1 MSGLS
6 AIDLSKLPSPK
17 VIEPLDFQTIFN
29 EMLGELQ
36 TRLDDFDALIESDP
50 VYKLLEVAAYRELIL
65 RARINDACQSVMLAY
80 AKGNDL
86 DHLAAFFNV
95 KRQLIDEG
103 NQNAILSVAKTFE
116 SDDRLRQRTQLSLE
130 GHSTAGSVG
139 SYIFHAL
146 AASPLVKDVTVA
158 SPAPGRVTI
167 TILSTEANGDPSDE
181 VIDSVKTKLN
191 AKEVR
196 PLTDLVEVKKPSI
209 LRYKVIAELLL
220 EEGPDAELVRK
231 TSEKKV
237 WEYVRKSH
245 RLGQSVALS
254 GLYAALHQEG
264 VDQVILELPAADV
277 IVASNQAPWC
287 YEVIVTIGDKNG

>member
-1 MSGLS
+1 MSGSS

-17 VIEPLDFQTIFN
+17 VIEPLNFQTIFD
-29 EMLGELQ
+29 EMLDELQ
-36 TRLDDFDALIESDP
+36 ARLDDFDALVESDP
-50 VYKLLEVAAYRELIL
+50 IWKLLEVAAYRELIL

-80 AKGNDL
+80 AKDADL
-86 DHLAAFFNV
+86 EHLAAFFNV
-95 KRQLIDEG
+95 ERQLINKG
-103 NQNAILSVAKTFE
+103 VSNAIPPIPETFE

-139 SYIFHAL
+139 SYIFHSL

-158 SPAPGRVTI
+158 SPTPGQVI
-167 TILSTEANGDPSDE
+167 VTILSTQADGNPSDK

-196 PLTDLVEVKKPSI
+196 PLTDLVAVKKPSI

-237 WEYVRKSH
+237 WEYVKDSH
-245 RLGQSVALS
+245 RLDKNISLS
-254 GLYAALHQEG
+254 SLYAQLHQEG
-264 VDQVILELPAADV
+264 VEQVILKEPATDV
-277 IVASNQAPWC
+277 IVASNEAPWC
-287 YEVIVTIGDKNG
+287 EEIIVSISDKNG

>member
-1 MSGLS
+1 MSSSS

-29 EMLGELQ
+29 EMLDGLRS
-36 TRLDDFDALIESDP
+36 RLDGFDALVESDP

-80 AKGNDL
+80 AKDADL

-95 KRQLIDEG
+95 ERQLINKG
-103 NQNAILSVAKTFE
+103 VSNAIPPIPETFE

-146 AASPLVKDVTVA
+146 AASPLVKDVTVT
-158 SPAPGRVTI
+158 SPAPGQVAV
-167 TILSTEANGDPSDE
+167 TILSTQANGVPSDK
-181 VIDSVKTKLN
+181 VIDLIKTKLN
-191 AKEVR
+191 AKDVR

-209 LRYKVIAELLL
+209 LDYKVTATLIL

-237 WEYVRKSH
+237 WEYVRQSH
-245 RLGQSVALS
+245 RLGKNIFLS
-254 GLYAALHQEG
+254 GLYAQLHQEG
-264 VDQVILELPAADV
+264 VAQVTLKEPITDV
-277 IVASNQAPWC
+277 IVAPDQAPWC
-287 YEVIVTIGDKNG
+287 HEVLVTIGNNNG